1 MSVSFPPRRAR
12 LSSPPVFLT
21 YETIAHHHSYSRS
34 PSPGSDSEDESDES
48 DSEIHNEN
56 EGAHIMG
63 NMDLDVQPPS
73 HKVEISEEEDEDTKE
88 ELRRKR
94 AEKRKGKQPEQSP
107 AQKAEAKAR
116 RRAKR
121 AQEAEEAYRNAYR
134 PILTIKSSQ
143 GFVWNQVC
151 LTALGAPLQW
161 NLQPTKELFVPAWQK
176 DRYLC
181 STSPDATD
189 MSPVPGSMTS
199 GMDFEVECVEIRI
212 REGELDGLIPR

>member
-1 MSVSFPPRRAR
+1 MSVSFPPRRPR

-34 PSPGSDSEDESDES
+34 PSPGSDSEDESDDS
-48 DSEIHNEN
+48 DSDIHNEN

-73 HKVEISEEEDEDTKE
+73 HKVEISEVSEENGDNAMDEDEDEDTKE

-151 LTALGAPLQW
+151 LTALSAPLQW

-176 DRYLC
+176 DRCASRLLPLL
-181 STSPDATD
+181 TIHT
-189 MSPVPGSMTS
+189 
-199 GMDFEVECVEIRI
+199 F
-212 REGELDGLIPR
+212 

>member
-21 YETIAHHHSYSRS
+21 YETIAHQHSYSRS

-63 NMDLDVQPPS
+63 DMDLDMQPPS
-73 HKVEISEEEDEDTKE
+73 NKVEISEVNEGTGDNAMDEDEDEDTKE

-94 AEKRKGKQPEQSP
+94 AEKRKGKQPEQSA
-107 AQKAEAKAR
+107 AQKAEAKAK

-151 LTALGAPLQW
+151 SAALGATLQR
-161 NLQPTKELFVPAWQK
+161 NLRSVKELFVPAWQK
-176 DRYLC
+176 DRCASHLHPIPTYAYSNFYYLY
-181 STSPDATD
+181 T
-189 MSPVPGSMTS
+189 
-199 GMDFEVECVEIRI
+199 
-212 REGELDGLIPR
+212 

>member
-1 MSVSFPPRRAR
+1 MSVSFPPRRPR

-48 DSEIHNEN
+48 DSDIHNEN

-73 HKVEISEEEDEDTKE
+73 HKVEISEVSEENGDNAMDEEEDEDTRE

-143 GFVWNQVC
+143 GFVWNQ
-151 LTALGAPLQW
+151 
-161 NLQPTKELFVPAWQK
+161 ELFVPAWQK